1 WTPIKLGSIVN
12 ITNGFAFK
20 SENFL
25 TSLTFNTLPVLKI
38 KNVANGDVHLKDVQY
53 HLIDSKYDKYTSSK
67 GDILI
72 TLTGNHPQ
80 ALTQVVGAVSKQ
92 KFDTLAYI
100 NQRVAKIDPISSL
113 AFKDFIYYFLKEKS
127 THDYLASQSSGS
139 ANQANISKADIE
151 NVELLLPPVTEQ
163 IAIASVLSSLD
174 DKIDLLHRQNKT
186 LESMAN
192 TLFRQWFIEES
203 QDEWPEATLNQ
214 YVELNKS
221 SIDKKYNIKE
231 IQYLDTG
238 SLTKGKISKLQKILL
253 SDAPSRAKRLVNNFD
268 IIISTVRPDQCHYGI
283 CIAPPSN
290 LVVSTGFCVITSKSL
305 SPFFIYYL
313 ITSEDMTEYL
323 HSIAEGSTSTY
334 PSLKPE
340 DIGNIPFLYPSE
352 EKLKNFHDLVGSYWN
367 KIHNNHKKIQTLETL
382 RDTLLPK
389 LMSGDVRVQYA
400 EEAIASVA

>member
-1 WTPIKLGSIVN
+1 MSWLHEVSIKDICDLITVKTNIKNASIENYISTENMLSNFGGVEHAEKLPSSNTVN
-12 ITNGFAFK
+12 TFIPQDVLFSNIRTYFKKVWFSRFNGTASADVLVFRAKDNCDSKFLYYIMCEP
-20 SENFL
+20 SFIEYTVL
-25 TSLTFNTLPVLKI
+25 TSKGAKMPRGDKDAIFSYTVSLPSI
-38 KNVANGDVHLKDVQY
+38 QE
-53 HLIDSKYDKYTSSK
+53 
-67 GDILI
+67 
-72 TLTGNHPQ
+72 
-80 ALTQVVGAVSKQ
+80 Q
-92 KFDTLAYI
+92 K
-100 NQRVAKIDPISSL
+100 S
-113 AFKDFIYYFLKEKS
+113 
-127 THDYLASQSSGS
+127 
-139 ANQANISKADIE
+139 
-151 NVELLLPPVTEQ
+151 
-163 IAIASVLSSLD
+163 IASVLSSLD

-186 LESMAN
+186 LESMAE

-203 QDEWPEATLNQ
+203 QDEWPEVILNK

-221 SIDKKYNIKE
+221 SIDKKYDIKE

-238 SLTKGKISKLQKILL
+238 SLTKGKISELQKISL

-340 DIGNIPFLYPSE
+340 DIGNIPFLYPNE

-389 LMSGDVRVQYA
+389 LLSGEVRVKYA
-400 EEAIASVA
+400 EEEIAAMQE